1 MPTRTSFFVESER
14 VVSSG
19 ILIGDQ
25 MPRPE
30 LRWIPRH
37 PLFWQWIPP
46 SQHCSSTLEMT
57 TSFEPSLDTGEL
69 VLTIVPHAFRASLL
83 VSPFHL
89 LARCAAAIFRRA
101 DADIV
106 RLPGLGPFAIRTTFC
121 ARTFAQRSFW
131 AAAIFLRADAE
142 SVLRVP
148 AWSFPPFILPRTESA
163 GSTCFRS
170 FARFVLCSLNC
181 ETTDTESL
189 ATQCSLE
196 GR

>member
-1 MPTRTSFFVESER
+1 
-14 VVSSG
+14 
-19 ILIGDQ
+19 
-25 MPRPE
+25 
-30 LRWIPRH
+30 
-37 PLFWQWIPP
+37 
-46 SQHCSSTLEMT
+46 MT
-57 TSFEPSLDTGEL
+57 TSFEPSLEKRLDTGEL

-106 RLPGLGPFAIRTTFC
+106 RLPGLGPFAIRSTFN

-148 AWSFPPFILPRTESA
+148 SWSFPPFILPRTESA
-163 GSTCFRS
+163 ASTCFRW

-181 ETTDTESL
+181 
-189 ATQCSLE
+189 ATPNP
-196 GR
+196 